1 MNFQNMEY
9 FLTVAETLN
18 ITRAARRLNI
28 SQQALSN
35 SVSRLE
41 EELGCQLFDRRQG
54 LRLTF
59 AGRQYRDAARRML
72 DIHKQTSALLSDIS
86 GSLRGE
92 LRIGIAHTRGQALLP
107 LLLPEFI
114 RKYPLV
120 ELSVREEST
129 RELETDLE
137 RGDLDVLIGFAPFM
151 FEGAEYYPLMREQFY
166 LVIPKTLLEGREDAA
181 ALLEKFRAGRNIRL
195 FKDFPFVFLKEG
207 DRIRTIADRVF
218 AKAGFE
224 PIIKF
229 ETSNTQTA
237 VALAAEGVGITI
249 CPELYLNSKYI
260 ASGMADSYI
269 RQRVEICPLF
279 AGDEAG
285 YIAIGYNKNRYLS
298 QIASDFIQMSLRRFG
313 RSDAI
318 RPERREP

>member
-59 AGRQYRDAARRML
+59 AGRQYMDAAKRML

-137 RGDLDVLIGFAPFM
+137 RGDLDVLIGFAPFL
-151 FEGAEYYPLMREQFY
+151 FA
-166 LVIPKTLLEGREDAA
+166 KTLLEGREDAA

-298 QIASDFIQMSLRRFG
+298 QIASDFIQMSLRRF
-313 RSDAI
+313 
-318 RPERREP
+318 REEEG

>member
-9 FLTVAETLN
+9 FLTVAETGN
-18 ITRAARRLNI
+18 ITRAAHRLNI

-35 SVSRLE
+35 SVARLE

-59 AGRQYRDAARRML
+59 AGRQYMDAAKRML

-86 GSLRGE
+86 GNVRGE

-114 RKYPLV
+114 QKYPLV

-129 RELETDLE
+129 RELEIDLE
-137 RGDLDVLIGFAPFM
+137 HGDLDVLIGFAPFM

-166 LVIPKTLLEGREDAA
+166 LVIPRTLLTERADAA
-181 ALLEKFRAGRNIRL
+181 AALEKFRTTRDIRL
-195 FKDFPFVFLKEG
+195 FRDFPFVFLKEG

-218 AKAGFE
+218 AEAGCKPF
-224 PIIKF
+224 IKF

-237 VALAAEGVGITI
+237 LALAAEGVGITI
-249 CPELYLNSKYI
+249 CPELYLNSNYI
-260 ASGMADSYI
+260 ASGAAGSYI
-269 RQRVEICPLF
+269 RERVEICPLF
-279 AGDEAG
+279 ASDEAG

-298 QIASDFIQMSLRRFG
+298 RIASDFIQMSLRRFQEQG
-313 RSDAI
+313 
-318 RPERREP
+318 